1 MVLCTSNRITPCPQA
16 ELCDACE
23 NGDIDLV
30 RELLGRGV
38 SPDAKDE
45 FGWPA
50 VVSAAAGGHTAVV
63 LELLGRGVSPDTT
76 NNAGDPAVVLAA
88 AGGHTEV
95 VRELISRG
103 ADVNAYH
110 DETALMAAVEHAHMD
125 VFKLLLESKADPDM
139 TGSKEFMGV
148 TPLDLALDAHRGC
161 AHPGDDRP
169 REMRQQTFGAE
180 MAHMLIDAGAKTDA
194 YLERA
199 VEENDEGAARRLK
212 EAGAVVPGPTVV
224 RETMER
230 VIRFG
235 VLEEMRVL
243 RAAGAEVPPEPEV
256 VELVLQRAADSGNMG
271 AAKGLKRLGV
281 AVPGAVTEKTLKRAV
296 DSGALEALRVLKA
309 AGAAVPSEDV
319 VVRVALE
326 QAISSG
332 NRSAVLRLKAAGAAV
347 PGDAVALAEQ
357 NQLQRAID
365 SGNTEAV
372 WMLKRMGAAVPE
384 DAVEQ
389 AERNRYAKGAFEV
402 EALIGTGN
410 VLAVQRLKLLGA
422 AVPEDAVTRAEQRK
436 AELET
441 QSRSL
446 AGMPPPTQTPPSA
459 VHDLVEV
466 QRQLSDISVGATDGN
481 AEGEDARRKGV
492 QVEEAVQETE
502 GETQWR
508 LPRLHQLQWRLQP
521 PDGCGDVC
529 GSAVKGKAAVSEE
542 VYRAA
547 VAAEQLIVMTAE
559 AWEAFDRGLGST
571 LYSVHGEGKKARGRS
586 SGSKLPP
593 VDWHK
598 SDYRADLLV
607 QKGFKK
613 VAADKPAIVVVEQPV
628 AEGATWFE
636 VKFVYSPGAASEVEG
651 EARNAM
657 LALSHSRFKEAE
669 GGTATRQAPRD
680 PLGES
685 AEITERGSK
694 TFVRRSLSTVAP
706 PLFLF
711 LLLPAPPSLTD
722 PAPHTHSCN
731 STFFSPTHSFPPSLF
746 SGGADAQLGRSR
758 STCAGREGEGA
769 WSCTQVGRPVWTWWE
784 ERPEAPRGDQPRKPS
799 RAGSGEPRA

>member
-1 MVLCTSNRITPCPQA
+1 MHGIRELVLKCKLGQHVVAPIYYGVSPYWGGQQDSILKAGWFDQPVQDRTKFGVTFPTAPEILRHAFCVPTSFA
-16 ELCDACE
+16 LCRRDPPKD
-23 NGDIDLV
+23 DIDLLEHARV
-30 RELLGRGV
+30 HPESLVGRILASRVGAEEL
-38 SPDAKDE
+38 SAP
-45 FGWPA
+45 
-50 VVSAAAGGHTAVV
+50 VV
-63 LELLGRGVSPDTT
+63 
-76 NNAGDPAVVLAA
+76 AGDGLA
-88 AGGHTEV
+88 
-95 VRELISRG
+95 
-103 ADVNAYH
+103 
-110 DETALMAAVEHAHMD
+110 MAA
-125 VFKLLLESKADPDM
+125 P
-139 TGSKEFMGV
+139 
-148 TPLDLALDAHRGC
+148 
-161 AHPGDDRP
+161 
-169 REMRQQTFGAE
+169 QQ
-180 MAHMLIDAGAKTDA
+180 
-194 YLERA
+194 
-199 VEENDEGAARRLK
+199 
-212 EAGAVVPGPTVV
+212 P
-224 RETMER
+224 
-230 VIRFG
+230 
-235 VLEEMRVL
+235 
-243 RAAGAEVPPEPEV
+243 
-256 VELVLQRAADSGNMG
+256 
-271 AAKGLKRLGV
+271 
-281 AVPGAVTEKTLKRAV
+281 
-296 DSGALEALRVLKA
+296 
-309 AGAAVPSEDV
+309 
-319 VVRVALE
+319 
-326 QAISSG
+326 
-332 NRSAVLRLKAAGAAV
+332 
-347 PGDAVALAEQ
+347 
-357 NQLQRAID
+357 
-365 SGNTEAV
+365 
-372 WMLKRMGAAVPE
+372 
-384 DAVEQ
+384 
-389 AERNRYAKGAFEV
+389 
-402 EALIGTGN
+402 
-410 VLAVQRLKLLGA
+410 
-422 AVPEDAVTRAEQRK
+422 
-436 AELET
+436 
-441 QSRSL
+441 
-446 AGMPPPTQTPPSA
+446 
-459 VHDLVEV
+459 
-466 QRQLSDISVGATDGN
+466 
-481 AEGEDARRKGV
+481 
-492 QVEEAVQETE
+492 
-502 GETQWR
+502 
-508 LPRLHQLQWRLQP
+508 PRLHQLQWRLQP

-598 SDYRADLLV
+598 SDYRSDLLV

-669 GGTATRQAPRD
+669 GGTATRRGPRD